1 MQEARDQRS
10 LGELFADLTRQ
21 TTTLIRQEV
30 ELAKSEMSAKA
41 TTVGRNVAFLAVGG
55 AVAYA
60 GFLALLAAAI
70 IALATVAN
78 IDWWL
83 SALIVGV
90 IAAVVGGLLIV
101 RGRDALQREDL
112 TPRRTIE
119 TLKEDAEWAKDRT
132 R

>member
-30 ELAKSEMSAKA
+30 ELAKTEMSAKA
-41 TTVGRNVAFLAVGG
+41 TSVGRNVAFLAVGG

-70 IALATVAN
+70 IALATVAD
-78 IDWWL
+78 IEWWF
-83 SALIVGV
+83 SALIVGL
-90 IAAVVGGLLIV
+90 IAATAGGLLII